1 MQKNYV
7 KKCCDVM
14 QEQSDRAPRWK
25 DTVMTLCAYGNLLL
39 RSGHVLLTHI
49 CCSHTLRVGALSRTS
64 MLTLT
69 AKTLSEGAVVHSRVG
84 NTHTGAYSHRG
95 FLTFTSCVS
104 GMPLYGQ
111 NDQYLRHV
119 LSQAFF
125 QTFPPSWLL
134 LETQSRGL
142 GAHASL
148 L

>member
-1 MQKNYV
+1 
-7 KKCCDVM
+7 
-14 QEQSDRAPRWK
+14 
-25 DTVMTLCAYGNLLL
+25 MTLCAYGNLLL

-69 AKTLSEGAVVHSRVG
+69 AKKTLSEGAVVHSRVG

-125 QTFPPSWLL
+125 QTFPPSRNWRHKAEGWELMRL
-134 LETQSRGL
+134 CYSYIFSLNV
-142 GAHASL
+142 AHL
-148 L
+148 N